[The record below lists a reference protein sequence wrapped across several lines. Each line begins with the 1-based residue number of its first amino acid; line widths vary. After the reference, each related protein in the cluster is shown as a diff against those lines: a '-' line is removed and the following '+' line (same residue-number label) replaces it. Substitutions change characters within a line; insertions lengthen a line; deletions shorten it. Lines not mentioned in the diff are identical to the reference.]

1 MQFQKTLFPLS
12 LPSSLFLPLSLFLS
26 FGIAEENG
34 AYASVGFEYS
44 ISHAVEHNNPF
55 LNQERIQTISNAQN
69 KIYKLNQVKNEI
81 TNMPNT
87 FEYINNALKNNSKL
101 TPTEK
106 QAETYYLQSTLQN
119 IEKIMMLSGGVASN
133 LKLAQ
138 ALEKMQEPT
147 TNPLELV
154 ENLKNLELQFSQ
166 SQNNML
172 SSL

>member
-1 MQFQKTLFPLS
+1 
-12 LPSSLFLPLSLFLS
+12 
-26 FGIAEENG
+26 
-34 AYASVGFEYS
+34 
-44 ISHAVEHNNPF
+44 
-55 LNQERIQTISNAQN
+55 
-69 KIYKLNQVKNEI
+69 
-81 TNMPNT
+81 T
-87 FEYINNALKNNSKL
+87 FNYINNALKNQAKL

-138 ALEKMQEPT
+138 ALEKMQEPI

-154 ENLKNLELQFSQ
+154 ENLRNLELQFSQ

-172 SSL
+172 SSLSSQIAQISNSL